1 MTLKLLDFYLAVDLN
16 LFAKLARLKRM
27 QILFKSGDLVQLPS
41 VGRFIIMILWLQ
53 QLPVFIYFSKTEITF
68 SK

>member
-16 LFAKLARLKRM
+16 LFVKLAGLKRM

-41 VGRFIIMILWLQ
+41 VGQFIILVLQ
-53 QLPVFIYFSKTEITF
+53 LQ
-68 SK
+68 